1 MTAHGVNF
9 RGDVSKRD
17 NMFNNILSA
26 YKTHVKDVAWKT
38 IPTGYA
44 VQLYRYRLP
53 VIEPQ
58 QDFTYT
64 DYQHLTDE
72 DATVGNTGGEYLQV
86 LTWCKALFGEMP
98 SYEAYPPSEYS
109 AKYNISD
116 KEEIM
121 RLRQCASDACD
132 ATEYDYYGQ
141 GTVDFHWNVK
151 FLNSDG
157 SLISHQSITNGATAK
172 VLKIFD
178 DKSWSCKRRVRAS
191 GDGVSTETVTMTSEN
206 ISTNKV
212 YDTLTFTAKEA
223 ITDLGPQVGNE
234 EDKYVS
240 YDPEDA
246 VNAAR
251 ESKHVKYP
259 SLPTLSG
266 EVGSQV
272 VTFGG
277 VSAAV
282 PSYYT
287 ASLDGNELSLKLN
300 DAAKPTIDDEDEA
313 KAFEIKD
320 GKVSIHL
327 TNVKNKLYYSIIS
340 AQTPNAVDE
349 DWEVCGEY
357 EAGKSDFE
365 IDTNGEKR
373 FYKAS
378 VKDEL

>member
-1 MTAHGVNF
+1 
-9 RGDVSKRD
+9 
-17 NMFNNILSA
+17 
-26 YKTHVKDVAWKT
+26 
-38 IPTGYA
+38 
-44 VQLYRYRLP
+44 
-53 VIEPQ
+53 
-58 QDFTYT
+58 
-64 DYQHLTDE
+64 
-72 DATVGNTGGEYLQV
+72 
-86 LTWCKALFGEMP
+86 
-98 SYEAYPPSEYS
+98 
-109 AKYNISD
+109 
-116 KEEIM
+116 
-121 RLRQCASDACD
+121 
-132 ATEYDYYGQ
+132 
-141 GTVDFHWNVK
+141 
-151 FLNSDG
+151 
-157 SLISHQSITNGATAK
+157 
-172 VLKIFD
+172 
-178 DKSWSCKRRVRAS
+178 
-191 GDGVSTETVTMTSEN
+191 MTSEN

-223 ITDLGPQVGNE
+223 ITDLGPQVAGE
-234 EDKYVS
+234 S

-251 ESKHVKYP
+251 ESKSVQYP
-259 SLPTLSG
+259 TLPTLSG

-272 VTFGG
+272 VTFDG

-300 DAAKPTIDDEDEA
+300 DAAKPAIDDEDEA

-340 AQTPNAVDE
+340 AQTPNADDA